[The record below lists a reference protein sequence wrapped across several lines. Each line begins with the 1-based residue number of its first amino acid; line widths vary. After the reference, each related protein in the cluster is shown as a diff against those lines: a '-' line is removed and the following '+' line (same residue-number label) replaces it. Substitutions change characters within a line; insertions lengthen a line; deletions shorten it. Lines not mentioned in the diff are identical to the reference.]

1 MILPDELS
9 PLGHSAAIGSVAA
22 AYFGWLPPLVAGT
35 AALLGAVYW
44 ALSVYEMRTVQNW
57 KVRFIQGR
65 RAHKLARLRAEEKR
79 VIAQIQALEKLRA
92 DKVEA
97 KELVATAADEAAQLV
112 IHAALDAKL

>member
-1 MILPDELS
+1 MLPDELS
-9 PLGHSAAIGSVAA
+9 PIGHSAAIGAVAS
-22 AYFGWLPPLVAGT
+22 AYFGWLPPLVAGA
-35 AALLGAVYW
+35 AALLGAIYW

-57 KVRFIQGR
+57 KLRFIQAR
-65 RAHKLARLRAEEKR
+65 RTKKLARLQAAEKR
-79 VIAQIQALEKLRA
+79 LIAQITALEKLRA